1 MTAIDELLDRVE
13 RFNEELTSGRLMHDI
28 IMANEAYIIDMN
40 AYEQLYKRG
49 VNRMGVSIMDY
60 RPYSPYT
67 IRYKKAVGQPYDRV
81 TLRDEGDFYRGF
93 FIEADDR
100 MFYISSTDD
109 KTQKLTKKYTNYIF
123 GLTDEN
129 KAELTWE
136 YVYPDLIEKLNE
148 MI

>member
-13 RFNEELTSGRLMHDI
+13 RFNDELTSGRLIKEI

-40 AYEQLYKRG
+40 AYEQLYERG
-49 VNRMGVSIMDY
+49 VNRLGVSIMDY

-67 IRYKKAVGQPYDRV
+67 ISYKKAVGQPYDRV

-93 FIEADDR
+93 YIEADDR

-109 KTQKLTKKYTNYIF
+109 KTDKLTKKYTNYIF

-136 YVYPDLIEKLNE
+136 YIYPDLIDKLNE

>member
-40 AYEQLYKRG
+40 AYEQLYNKG
-49 VNRMGVSIMDY
+49 VNRLGVSIMDY

-67 IRYKKAVGQPYDRV
+67 IGYKKAVGQPYDRV

-100 MFYISSTDD
+100 MFYISSTDE
-109 KTQKLTKKYTNYIF
+109 KTNKLTKKYTNYIF

-136 YVYPDLIEKLNE
+136 YIYPDLIEKLNE

>member
-28 IMANEAYIIDMN
+28 ILANEAYIIDMN
-40 AYEQLYKRG
+40 AYEQLYNKG
-49 VNRMGVSIMDY
+49 VNRLGVSIMDY

-67 IRYKKAVGQPYDRV
+67 ISYKKAVGQPYDRV

-109 KTQKLTKKYTNYIF
+109 KTNKLTKKYTNYIF

-136 YVYPDLIEKLNE
+136 YIYPDLIDKLNE

>member
-1 MTAIDELLDRVE
+1 MTAIDELLDMVE
-13 RFNEELTSGRLMHDI
+13 RFNEELTSGRMIQEI

-40 AYEQLYKRG
+40 AYEQLYNKG
-49 VNRMGVSIMDY
+49 VNRLGVSIMDY

-67 IRYKKAVGQPYDRV
+67 ISYKKEVGQPHDRV

-93 FIEADDR
+93 FIEADDT
-100 MFYISSTDD
+100 MFYISSTDE
-109 KTQKLTKKYTNYIF
+109 KTDNLTKKYTNYIF

-136 YVYPDLIEKLNE
+136 YIYPDLIDKLNE

>member
-28 IMANEAYIIDMN
+28 ILANEAYIIDMN
-40 AYEQLYKRG
+40 AYEQLYNKG
-49 VNRMGVSIMDY
+49 VNRLGVSIMDY

-67 IRYKKAVGQPYDRV
+67 IAYKKAVGQPYDRV

-100 MFYISSTDD
+100 MFYISSTDE
-109 KTQKLTKKYTNYIF
+109 KTDKLTKKYTNYIF

-136 YVYPDLIEKLNE
+136 YIYPDLIEKRNE